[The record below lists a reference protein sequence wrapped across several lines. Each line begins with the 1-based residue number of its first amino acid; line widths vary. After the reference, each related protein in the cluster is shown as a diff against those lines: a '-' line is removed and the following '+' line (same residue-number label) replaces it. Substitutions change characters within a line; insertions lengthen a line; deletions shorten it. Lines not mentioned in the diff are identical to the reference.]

1 MDTVEASRN
10 RMPFIQQI
18 SFGVGHVIYDVIRLL
33 LSSYRLVF
41 LMKVVGLSA
50 SNAGWITLYSRF
62 VSALIIRPIGG
73 YVCDKVNVPVVS
85 RKHGRKMTWHLI
97 GTVLTA
103 VSMPL
108 FLSNCV
114 ACSSEP
120 SQWQLMV
127 YYVVIS
133 TCLPISLVFI
143 ELAHLSLVPFIAKNQ
158 SEAVKLNALR
168 YVCCFQLNCS
178 RHKCHKT

>member
-1 MDTVEASRN
+1 MGTVEDSQN
-10 RMPFIQQI
+10 RTPFLQQF
-18 SFGVGHVIYDVIRLL
+18 SFGVGHVIFDVANLM

-41 LMKVVGLSA
+41 LMKVVGLSS
-50 SNAGWITLYSRF
+50 SNAGWIILYSRWLG
-62 VSALIIRPIGG
+62 ALIIRPMAG
-73 YVCDKVNVPVVS
+73 YLCDKINVPFMS

-108 FLSNCV
+108 FFSKCV
-114 ACSSEP
+114 VCSSEP

-127 YYVVIS
+127 YHLVIG
-133 TCLPISLVFI
+133 TCLPASYVFI
-143 ELAHLSLVPFIAKNQ
+143 EIAYLSLVPFIAKNQ

-168 YVCCFQLNCS
+168 YVLCFQLFMS
-178 RHKCHKT
+178 YIP